1 MAEQEKNQKLYLSKE
16 QMLRAIQRM
25 KENVSH
31 TDSDGPEIFNGEIA
45 RELDVIMKP
54 EKGKNTEF

>member
-1 MAEQEKNQKLYLSKE
+1 MAEQEKNQKTYLSKE

-45 RELDVIMKP
+45 RELDIIMKRR
-54 EKGKNTEF
+54 KN